1 MSDKLSVGDSI
12 ELDWRHIYKS
22 LRKLTNMISKK
33 PHEMTFIQFAQAI
46 SPGWSTRVK
55 FPLKDGLRDPKWI
68 TSVWDSTENGTV
80 YGVYWHNQA
89 LANQLPSDA
98 KRYRFEDFS
107 LHHFTEKL
115 GLNPSISADNVKAAQ
130 LLATRDAWIAAIQEY
145 YGRYSPNLGITM
157 LSQGAAAEYL
167 LLTSGVIHP
176 WMEKEVRL
184 YITEQNQKKLQEA
197 NKPKVPVEMS
207 NNPNWPNTQ
216 VIHAR
221 ASEPTAQQRAEL
233 EEKQKSIQYWLDL
246 YYDQDGRWTS
256 AYEMDASYAQEDIDI
271 AIQKIAVL
279 QKIIEKQ
286 NALIKKAEHVV
297 KKNKLHEAKMRSSKK
312 IGRPEKSTE
321 RQNVAAK
328 FTAQW
333 VQSIKDTLN
342 AKSCAQLEVMIAGSS
357 QRNWRRWLNGEAV
370 PTHKTLSE
378 LLNEEITQGQYKG
391 KSLIQITT
399 TPATGDLLTLIS
411 RLSSETGEW
420 KRHPQAINR
429 NFFE

>member
-1 MSDKLSVGDSI
+1 MG
-12 ELDWRHIYKS
+12 LDWWHIYKS
-22 LRKLTNMISKK
+22 ARKLTNMTSKK

-55 FPLKDGLRDPKWI
+55 FPLKDGLCDPKWI
-68 TSVWDSTENGTV
+68 TSVWDSTENGTD

-98 KRYRFEDFS
+98 QRYRFDDFF
-107 LHHFTEKL
+107 LHPFTEKL
-115 GLNPSISADNVKAAQ
+115 GLNPSVSADNVKAAQ
-130 LLATRDAWIAAIQEY
+130 LLATRNAWIAAIQDY
-145 YGRYSPNLGITM
+145 YGQYSPNLGITM
-157 LSQGAAAEYL
+157 LSRGAAAEYL

-184 YITEQNQKKLQEA
+184 YITEQKEKKLQEA
-197 NKPKVPVEMS
+197 NIPKAPIEMS
-207 NNPNWPNTQ
+207 SNPNWPNTQ
-216 VIHAR
+216 VIYAR
-221 ASEPTAQQRAEL
+221 TSEPTAQQRAEL
-233 EEKQKSIQYWLDL
+233 AERQKSIQYWLDL

-256 AYEMDASYAQEDIDI
+256 AYEMNASYAQEDIDI

-286 NALIKKAEHVV
+286 NALIKKAGYVV
-297 KKNKLHEAKMRSSKK
+297 KKNKLHEAKMRASKK
-312 IGRPEKSTE
+312 IGRPEKSPE
-321 RQNVAAK
+321 RQNVAVR

-333 VQSIKDTLN
+333 VRSLKDALN
-342 AKSCAQLEVMIAGSS
+342 AKSCAQLEDMITGSS

-370 PTHKTLSE
+370 PTHKTLSK
-378 LLNEEITQGQYKG
+378 LLNEEITQGQYNG
-391 KSLIQITT
+391 QPLIQVTT

-411 RLSSETGEW
+411 QLSPATEEW